1 VTAEVRG
8 ICRANLTPAGNIK
21 VAYSRV
27 VHYMVTIGI
36 DLGTTNSA
44 VAYSEGEEAEMI
56 EIDSERTMRS
66 VATFAR
72 RISGDQDEV
81 IVGNSAV
88 DYLQTDPDTTV
99 AAVKRH
105 MGDDHPY
112 TFDGE
117 DIEYTPEIISGLIL
131 KKIRQEVES
140 EIRGVDE
147 VNEAV
152 ITVPARFSEVA
163 RSCTEAAAR
172 YGYIDDVPLLL
183 PEPSAACVAYK
194 VDEGS
199 EDIERVAVY
208 DLGGGTFDVSIVN
221 IVPDSDG
228 ATDYV
233 VEYNEGKQQLGGED
247 FDQRLQEYL
256 IEEFEAETGVDL
268 DSTEDSHEHK
278 RRVREEAKGVK
289 ESLSSSE
296 RETAT
301 VPYLA
306 GENLEVDVTREKLEE
321 LTGDLVDE
329 TIDICQEVFDELGF
343 GPSEVDTVLTVG
355 GSTKMPQVQEAV
367 KDYFGQ
373 DPAGGVNPDEAVA
386 MGAGEQAEVID
397 SRPTLPSGDDGD
409 DGSDTDGALPTG
421 GGGITP
427 VVRDDVGFELADGS
441 LEVLI
446 EDGMNLP
453 ATGEGTYTTEVDYQE
468 SAQIRIFKSEA
479 GETDEAVAENNQ
491 HIKTFVLDNIREAE
505 QGVPEIKVRFEM
517 DKSGIVRAEAWDES
531 IEDRVSSETDDE
543 LEVER
548 KGGGDGDADGPR
560 DAYAPPTV
568 AEIDDLREDL
578 PPVN

>member
-1 VTAEVRG
+1 
-8 ICRANLTPAGNIK
+8 
-21 VAYSRV
+21 
-27 VHYMVTIGI
+27 MVTIGI

-44 VAYSEGEEAEMI
+44 AAAVQGEDAEI
-56 EIDSERTMRS
+56 IDIDSERTMRS
-66 VATFAR
+66 VTAFAR
-72 RISGDQDEV
+72 RLSGDQDEV

-88 DYLQTDPDTTV
+88 DYLQTDPNTTV

-112 TFDGE
+112 TFEGE
-117 DIEYTPEIISGLIL
+117 DLEYTPEMISGLIL
-131 KKIRQEVES
+131 KKIRQEVED
-140 EIRGVDE
+140 ELRGVDD

-172 YGYIDDVPLLL
+172 YAYVDDVPLLL

-208 DLGGGTFDVSIVN
+208 DLGGGTFDISIVN
-221 IVPDSDG
+221 IVPDSEG

-233 VEYNEGKQQLGGED
+233 VEYNDGKQQLGGED

-256 IEEFEAETGVDL
+256 IEEFEEDTGIDL
-268 DSTEDSHEHK
+268 DSVEDSHEAK
-278 RRVREEAKGVK
+278 RRVREEAKAVK
-289 ESLSSSE
+289 ESLSSAE

-321 LTGDLVDE
+321 LTSDLVEE
-329 TIDICQEVFDELGF
+329 TIEICEDVFDELGY
-343 GPSEVDTVLTVG
+343 GPSEVDTVLRVG
-355 GSTKMPQVQEAV
+355 GSTKMPRVQEAV
-367 KDYFGQ
+367 EEYFGQ
-373 DPAGGVNPDEAVA
+373 EPAGGVNPDEAVA
-386 MGAGEQAEVID
+386 IGAGEQAEVIE
-397 SRPTLPSGDDGD
+397 SRPTLPTGGDGD
-409 DGSDTDGALPTG
+409 ETEGALPPG
-421 GGGITP
+421 GGGVQP
-427 VVRDDVGFELADGS
+427 VARDDVGFELANGS

-453 ATGEGTYTTEVDYQE
+453 AMGEGTYTTEVDYQE
-468 SAQIRIFKSEA
+468 SAQIRVFKSEE

-505 QGVPEIKVRFEM
+505 QGVPNIKVRFEM

-531 IEDRVSSETDDE
+531 IEDRATSETDDE
-543 LEVER
+543 LKVER
-548 KGGGDGDADGPR
+548 KGGGDEGEDGPR

-568 AEIDDLREDL
+568 EEINELREDL